1 MFFDTIA
8 AISTP
13 LATGGISV
21 IRVSGDQAITE
32 INKIFKGKNL
42 IHTQSHTIHHGYI
55 LNEDQ
60 TVLDEVLISVFKKPH
75 SFTGEN
81 IIEISTHGGILI
93 TQMVLER
100 ILTLDLR
107 LAHPGEFSQRAYL
120 NGKIDLVQAESIMDL
135 IHATNQNAL
144 KIAQVGLQKQ
154 TSQLVLLLR
163 EKILNLIVQIEV
175 NIDYPEYNDALIMT
189 KEIIDP
195 QVSSLITQ
203 LQNILKHSHRGRYLK
218 EGIKTLIVG
227 RPNVGKSS
235 LLNAFLNEQKAIV
248 SDISGTTRDFVDAY
262 FNCQGITLHL
272 IDTAGIH
279 QTDDPIEKIG
289 IARTKQLLAEAELI
303 LLVLDQSDHLQE
315 EDQILL
321 TLTKDY
327 PRILIANK
335 DDLADKKMLLDDL
348 SSSLL
353 EKDIIKVSSLQKTG
367 LLQLQ
372 KAILKKF
379 QLDVIQSKDFNYF
392 SNIRHIDQLQIAYQ
406 ALQDLKEALQQLMPI
421 DIYAIDLTKAYQ
433 ALGAIIGDHH
443 ENDLIKELFSKFCLG
458 K

>member
-60 TVLDEVLISVFKKPH
+60 TVLDEVLVSVFKKPH

-154 TSQLVLLLR
+154 TSQLVLSLR
-163 EKILNLIVQIEV
+163 EKILNLIAQIEV

-203 LQNILKHSHRGRYLK
+203 LQDILKHSHRGRYLK

-289 IARTKQLLAEAELI
+289 IARTKQLLVEAELI

-315 EDQILL
+315 EDQTLL

-335 DDLADKKMLLDDL
+335 DDLVDKKMLLDDSL
-348 SSSLL
+348 SWLA
-353 EKDIIKVSSLQKTG
+353 KDIIKVSSLQKTG

-379 QLDVIQSKDFNYF
+379 QLDVIRSKDFNYF

-406 ALQDLKEALQQLMPI
+406 ALQDLKEALQQSMPI

-433 ALGAIIGDHH
+433 ALGVIIGDHH